1 MNAGLCGKI
10 RVMSAPHS
18 TPVPTLAEAAQWA
31 PEQIVGL
38 AQANVALQRDMDAMR
53 LEFAAL
59 KHQLEWFRRQLF
71 GQKSEKRLIGP
82 DPAQMHLGELPIPD
96 TQPDTPGK
104 TVAGHTRRVSRTD
117 FAQDKDESALFFD
130 ETRVPVE
137 TITLANPE
145 TEGLTADQF
154 EVIGEKVS
162 HRLAQRPGSY
172 VILKYVRPVIKRRD
186 TQTIHCPAAPA
197 GVIEGSR
204 ADVSFLVGLLLDKFA
219 WHLPLYR
226 QHQRLADAGITVSRA
241 WLTQLA
247 AQAAALLVPIYEAQL
262 ASIRASRVKA
272 MDETPIKAGRA
283 GPGKMKACYF
293 WPVYGELHEICFPF
307 FESRAHSNVEKV
319 LGLKPTEGG
328 VLLSDGYGAYETYA
342 SKTGL
347 THAQCWTHCRREFIN
362 AEAAEPELAAK
373 AIAFIGAL
381 YAVEAKI
388 RDDKLKGEAKREY
401 RLDHA
406 RPIVAAFFTWVQE
419 RLDAQGLL
427 PSSPLT
433 KALIY
438 AHKRRAALEVFLA
451 DPDVPIDTNH
461 LERALRPIPIGRKNW
476 MFSWTELGAQH
487 VGVVQ
492 SLIATCRLQEVD
504 PYDYLVDVLQRV
516 GQHPSTDVAQL
527 TPRLWK
533 QRFGKAPLRSDI
545 SSPAA

>member
-1 MNAGLCGKI
+1 L
-10 RVMSAPHS
+10 
-18 TPVPTLAEAAQWA
+18 
-31 PEQIVGL
+31 
-38 AQANVALQRDMDAMR
+38 
-53 LEFAAL
+53 
-59 KHQLEWFRRQLF
+59 
-71 GQKSEKRLIGP
+71 
-82 DPAQMHLGELPIPD
+82 
-96 TQPDTPGK
+96 
-104 TVAGHTRRVSRTD
+104 
-117 FAQDKDESALFFD
+117 
-130 ETRVPVE
+130 
-137 TITLANPE
+137 
-145 TEGLTADQF
+145 
-154 EVIGEKVS
+154 
-162 HRLAQRPGSY
+162 
-172 VILKYVRPVIKRRD
+172 
-186 TQTIHCPAAPA
+186 
-197 GVIEGSR
+197 
-204 ADVSFLVGLLLDKFA
+204 
-219 WHLPLYR
+219 
-226 QHQRLADAGITVSRA
+226 
-241 WLTQLA
+241 
-247 AQAAALLVPIYEAQL
+247 
-262 ASIRASRVKA
+262 
-272 MDETPIKAGRA
+272 DETPIKAGRA
-283 GPGKMKACYF
+283 GPGKMKGGYF

-319 LGLKPTEGG
+319 LGLKPVDGG

-373 AIAFIGAL
+373 AIEFIGAL

-419 RLDAQGLL
+419 RLHVQGLL
-427 PSSPLT
+427 PSNPLT

-492 SLIATCRLQEVD
+492 SLIATCRLHEVD

-516 GQHPSTDVAQL
+516 GQHLAADVAQL

-545 SSPAA
+545 SRRAA